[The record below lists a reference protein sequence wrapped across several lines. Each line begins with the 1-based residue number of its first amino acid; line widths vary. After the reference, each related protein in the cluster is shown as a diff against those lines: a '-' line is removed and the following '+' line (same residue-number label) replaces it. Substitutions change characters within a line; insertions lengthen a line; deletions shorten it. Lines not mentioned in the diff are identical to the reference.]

1 MVLDST
7 KILQAQLKPSQTP
20 FYDHKAENVYLC
32 SQNFC
37 PVFILFLRQSK
48 KKKPTCLIDGCCS
61 CTVGVEL
68 HTVRSHSKLKFNNN
82 IVYFSKQIWENMLQI
97 KKLIFRSNLFWFD
110 YLILHWQSKTVELS
124 EFKLFVETFRIIL
137 NNWLCWVF
145 FNCAR

>member
-1 MVLDST
+1 
-7 KILQAQLKPSQTP
+7 
-20 FYDHKAENVYLC
+20 
-32 SQNFC
+32 
-37 PVFILFLRQSK
+37 
-48 KKKPTCLIDGCCS
+48 
-61 CTVGVEL
+61 
-68 HTVRSHSKLKFNNN
+68 
-82 IVYFSKQIWENMLQI
+82 MLQI

>member
-32 SQNFC
+32 SQNFS

-68 HTVRSHSKLKFNNN
+68 HTVRSHSKLKFNKN
-82 IVYFSKQIWENMLQI
+82 IVYFSKQI
-97 KKLIFRSNLFWFD
+97 
-110 YLILHWQSKTVELS
+110 
-124 EFKLFVETFRIIL
+124 
-137 NNWLCWVF
+137 
-145 FNCAR
+145 